1 MVKNKKQTKKES
13 PKKEEVLIEEIPA
26 VEEPKEE
33 APKEEAPKEEAPK
46 EEAPK
51 EEAPEKTK
59 TLYSIVGMHV
69 TVENQYS
76 QLVYLEVINEKGK
89 SSDIVLPSGTRGV
102 PTNPRKLIGRGV
114 WTKKGAIVGF
124 EPYRAIGGAVV
135 TGKSYFDESAK

>member
-26 VEEPKEE
+26 VEE
-33 APKEEAPKEEAPK
+33 PK